1 MKKII
6 GILLFLVAFVF
17 SADVKPFYFENV
29 PNDSASQQTEFDYM
43 LKYKLFGHDY
53 LKMGT
58 RVRIPDKSGWNG
70 SSIIVSAED
79 QLELGGPIL
88 SPSPIKMG
96 NECKTLSGPIV
107 AEALITG
114 NDNNKSLFSGTIC
127 LADTNVSNE
136 ARKGITRGEG
146 ILTNKCD
153 SLPEPPV
160 NLIIPTIPWPET
172 MTHEDIVINANGSED
187 GSIVY
192 IDVPEGD
199 SKEPYDIYINT
210 IDANKSVNKD
220 GAKIYFRM
228 QDGGRLVRVFVH
240 NLLIGNHTTIQTVYK
255 TEDGEEFQTQSQYR
269 GNVLFYSDNDIT
281 FTNTDN
287 VPIQG
292 TFISLKK
299 IELACNLDFAGQ
311 LLANELKIGN
321 DFKGENFRFVPFD
334 TPIVDIDPELNKNG
348 GLKEN
353 DSTVVIPIKLS
364 DTATVDVYFSY
375 CFELNETVDSS
386 DFNLEGLKFPVC
398 RKDTASVV
406 IKTGEKWPADPI
418 QVNVKKDT
426 LIELSDTLVVR
437 IKIESGA
444 VLPNN
449 KTDGV
454 LKIAIIDADY
464 KNQAPELNK
473 DQTIDPYEEEQLIP
487 PGSGVI
493 GKIDVTDERP
503 NDLIFELT
511 DSSGLFVIDNKGT
524 ITTAHVF
531 DYETED
537 TVYVVQ
543 VKVTDKEGLADSANY
558 EIKIKNKDED
568 IKAIVEINPVY
579 EGPADSIVG
588 GIVGIVTGK
597 DGDSTK
603 VSYKLTDLTG
613 SFGINDSTG
622 IITILKELDYEK
634 QNKYPVTVSMTST
647 DGSKKDTTFTI
658 IVLNVNEPV
667 HVKDTTFTVPEN
679 KKDTIIGKVN
689 AWDEDNDQIYYSISN
704 NTDYSIDDNGNIIV
718 KTPFDYEVTKA
729 DTITV
734 YVEDG
739 NNMKD
744 SAKVI
749 INVNNINE
757 GITATSKIE
766 EVKENID
773 IGTIVG
779 VITAKDSD
787 NVDVT
792 YSIDKPYF
800 KIDPVTGVITTNTIM
815 DYEVQNEYSVV
826 VTVESKDS
834 SKKVIPLT
842 IKIIDVNEQPELKE
856 SVLKIDENTTGNAGS
871 IKVIDDDKNPDFL
884 KNELSIIDGDT
895 SKFKIDGNNIIVKT
909 PLDYEQDS
917 VYNIKVK
924 VQDKTVPTLVDTMT
938 YTIKVNNVPEKPE
951 VKDITT
957 DVNENSTGIIDTLKA
972 TDPDGDK
979 LKYEVIDNK
988 NIKVD
993 TNGIISIVTP
1003 FDYETDSIII
1013 AHVVVTDPSGL
1024 TDTATISLK
1033 INDVNEPHT
1042 VSDETITIPEDTTK
1056 TFKSYPVDTVKV
1068 TDPDL
1073 NPKHKFELIDTTN
1086 TFKID
1091 SNGVISVIKPL
1102 DYENVKEYNVK
1113 VIVSDSLYADTATIK
1128 IKVENIDENSNV
1140 KIVHV
1145 DTRDSVYTETD
1156 KPIYTNDK
1164 DIEITYKT
1172 DDKHKDTTITG
1183 LKEGENKIEICDI
1196 GEGKD
1201 TKACDTVTVWYS
1213 NKTPIITVATIDK
1226 NKSNVNNITIIDEP
1240 DGNQYV
1246 NSKTPE
1252 IKVTVKDPTNAKK
1265 DTTFNIYVDLKT
1277 VDVPVKSLTNKTIE
1291 PIDIALTPDAKHEVI
1306 GKDSVKVT
1314 YYDPI
1319 TKATVSYVTNS
1330 EGKRIND
1337 EFTVSYVEKIND
1349 QDVTI
1354 SYTTDS
1360 YVEVK
1365 SNYSISYS
1373 VPQGKDTITVS
1384 YQVDSDGKIQK
1395 TNGNV
1400 GYTISYSYTNEYGN
1414 TGTSEIQ
1421 VVLDDVPPKVEIYKL
1436 IAGKDTLYPSEGK
1449 NWTEYVASSSIIV
1462 FWTVDGK
1469 DQDTLTLQ
1477 GLKAEKIN
1485 PIVRCYQDKAN
1496 NQTCDTVNV
1505 YAKGAK
1511 EIEIKIAHPVTEI
1524 DKDRVDSFYNEGG
1537 KYNPKK
1543 PIQIIAQDASEDKLP
1558 EPVGVG
1564 IKIGLAL
1571 PILNQNGGMP
1581 TADDIVQTIDG
1592 VTGIVIDGNGNVVTD
1607 AIAEIRDNS
1616 TKIISVDK
1624 YIENY
1629 CTDQYK
1635 EEVRK
1640 NGIEKVPF
1648 YDMKYSMHV
1657 WIFNNNAEYVNDF
1670 NFEYI
1675 VDENQKVDASGMLNL
1690 MVDWLADTD
1699 GCVKAANKHCL
1710 QTGAFLTK
1718 LDAKSI
1724 STAKC
1729 TLNADTKKGTKIKKT
1744 EYDLTSFGYKRPTK
1758 K

>member
-1 MKKII
+1 MKK
-6 GILLFLVAFVF
+6 LLTLLLCLLAFA
-17 SADVKPFYFENV
+17 SAADVKPFYYDYVE
-29 PNDSASQQTEFDYM
+29 PDSASQQAEFDYM
-43 LKYKLFGHDY
+43 LKYKLFGRDY
-53 LKMGT
+53 LTMGT
-58 RVRIPDKSGWNG
+58 RVIIPDKSGWNG
-70 SSIIVSAED
+70 SSVIVSAGD
-79 QLELGGPIL
+79 QLQLGGPIL

-96 NECKTLSGPIV
+96 NECKALTGPIV
-107 AEALITG
+107 AEALNTG
-114 NDNNKSLFSGTIC
+114 NDNGNSIFSGIIC

-146 ILTNKCD
+146 TLTNTCD
-153 SLPEPPV
+153 SLPKPPV
-160 NLIIPTIPWPET
+160 NLSIPTIPWPDV
-172 MTHEDIVINANGSED
+172 MTHEDIIINANGSEAA
-187 GSIVY
+187 SAVY
-192 IDVPEGD
+192 IDVPDGD

-210 IDANKSVNKD
+210 IDANKTGSKD

-228 QDGGRLVRVFVH
+228 QDGGRLVRIFVH

-255 TEDGEEFQTQSQYR
+255 TEDGDEVQTQSQYR

-299 IELACNLDFAGQ
+299 IELNCNLDFAGQ

-321 DFKGENFRFVPFD
+321 DFKGENFKFVPFD

-348 GLKEN
+348 GLREN

-375 CFELNETVDSS
+375 CFELNETVDTS

-398 RKDTASVV
+398 GKDTGAVV

-426 LIELSDTLVVR
+426 LVELSDTLVVR

-454 LKIAIIDADY
+454 LKIAIVDAEY
-464 KNQAPELNK
+464 KNQPPVLDK
-473 DQTIDPYEEEQLIP
+473 TQKIDPYEEEQLIP
-487 PGSGVI
+487 PCTGEI
-493 GKIDVTDERP
+493 GKITVKDERP
-503 NDLIFELT
+503 NDLKFELS
-511 DSSGLFVIDNKGT
+511 DPSGLFKIDNTGM
-524 ITTAHVF
+524 ITTGHVF

-558 EIKIKNKDED
+558 EIKIKNKQEPIVAVID
-568 IKAIVEINPVY
+568 IKPVY

-588 GIVGIVTGK
+588 GIVGTVTGK

-603 VSYKLTDLTG
+603 VSYKLTDPTG
-613 SFGINDSTG
+613 SFVIDPSTG
-622 IITILKELDYEK
+622 VITIAKELDYEK
-634 QNKYPVTVSMTST
+634 TNKYPVTVSMTST
-647 DGSKKDTTFTI
+647 DGSKKDTSFVI
-658 IVLNVNEPV
+658 SVLNVNEPV
-667 HVKDTTFTVPEN
+667 HVKDTTFTVDEN
-679 KKDTIIGKVN
+679 KKGVIGKVE
-689 AWDEDNDQIYYSISN
+689 AWDEDNDKIYYTLSDTVNYSISDGKLTLKN
-704 NTDYSIDDNGNIIV
+704 
-718 KTPFDYEVTKA
+718 PLDYETKKA
-729 DTITV
+729 DTLTV

-749 INVNNINE
+749 I
-757 GITATSKIE
+757 
-766 EVKENID
+766 
-773 IGTIVG
+773 
-779 VITAKDSD
+779 
-787 NVDVT
+787 
-792 YSIDKPYF
+792 
-800 KIDPVTGVITTNTIM
+800 
-815 DYEVQNEYSVV
+815 
-826 VTVESKDS
+826 
-834 SKKVIPLT
+834 
-842 IKIIDVNEQPELKE
+842 
-856 SVLKIDENTTGNAGS
+856 
-871 IKVIDDDKNPDFL
+871 
-884 KNELSIIDGDT
+884 
-895 SKFKIDGNNIIVKT
+895 
-909 PLDYEQDS
+909 
-917 VYNIKVK
+917 
-924 VQDKTVPTLVDTMT
+924 
-938 YTIKVNNVPEKPE
+938 KVNNVNEPLHIDSVKTSVDENTPKGTVLDTIHGYDEDGEKITYTPIGT
-951 VKDITT
+951 DIT
-957 DVNENSTGIIDTLKA
+957 
-972 TDPDGDK
+972 
-979 LKYEVIDNK
+979 
-988 NIKVD
+988 IK
-993 TNGIISIVTP
+993 
-1003 FDYETDSIII
+1003 DSIIYLNRDVDYEKDSVIQVKVI
-1013 AHVVVTDPSGL
+1013 AATKNDKDTITVTV
-1024 TDTATISLK
+1024 K
-1033 INDVNEPHT
+1033 VNNVNEPVHVKDT
-1042 VSDETITIPEDTTK
+1042 TLTVPENKTGPIGKVEAWDEDNDKISYRVSDSTK
-1056 TFKSYPVDTVKV
+1056 YS
-1068 TDPDL
+1068 
-1073 NPKHKFELIDTTN
+1073 ID
-1086 TFKID
+1086 D
-1091 SNGVISVIKPL
+1091 NGVISVKVPFDFETQKNDSLIVYVNDPSGMS
-1102 DYENVKEYNVK
+1102 DSAVIHINVK
-1113 VIVSDSLYADTATIK
+1113 
-1128 IKVENIDENSNV
+1128 DEPESSNV
-1140 KIVHV
+1140 QIVHV

-1183 LKEGENKIEICDI
+1183 LKEGENKIEICDV
-1196 GEGKD
+1196 GVGKD
-1201 TKACDTVTVWYS
+1201 TKGCDTVTVWYS
-1213 NKTPIITVATIDK
+1213 NKTPVITVATIDK

-1246 NSKTPE
+1246 NNKNPE

-1265 DTTFNIYVDLKT
+1265 DTTFNINVDLKT
-1277 VDVPVKSLTNKTIE
+1277 VDVPVKALTNKTIE
-1291 PIDIALTPDAKHEVI
+1291 PIIGDIVPMGMENYKYETV
-1306 GKDSVKVT
+1306 GKDSVRIS

-1319 TKATVSYVTNS
+1319 VKATISYIVN
-1330 EGKRIND
+1330 EKEERIND
-1337 EFTVSYVEKIND
+1337 EFTVSWVEKVNG

-1400 GYTISYSYTNEYGN
+1400 GYTISYSYTNAYGN

-1436 IAGKDTLYPSEGK
+1436 IAGKDTLYPGDNK
-1449 NWTEYVASSSIIV
+1449 NWTEYVASSSITV

-1496 NQTCDTVNV
+1496 NQTCDTVMV

-1537 KYNPKK
+1537 KYNPKN

-1616 TKIISVDK
+1616 TKIISVDN

-1657 WIFNNNAEYVNDF
+1657 WIFNNNANYVNDF
-1670 NFEYI
+1670 NFEYTI
-1675 VDENQKVDASGMLNL
+1675 DENQKVDASGMLNL
-1690 MVDWLADTD
+1690 MVDWLAAKD
-1699 GCVKAANKHCL
+1699 GYVKAENGKAIA
-1710 QTGAFLTK
+1710 TGAYLTK
-1718 LDAKSI
+1718 LEAKSI

-1744 EYDLTSFGYKRPTK
+1744 EYDLTSFGYKRPEK